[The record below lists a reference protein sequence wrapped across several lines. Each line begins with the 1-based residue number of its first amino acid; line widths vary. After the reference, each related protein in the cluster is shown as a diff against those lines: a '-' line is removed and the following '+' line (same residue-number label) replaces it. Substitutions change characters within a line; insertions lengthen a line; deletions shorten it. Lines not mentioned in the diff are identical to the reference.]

1 MDTNKKRIVLDT
13 NVCLDLFVFKDPRW
27 QDLMQA
33 LTSKQIDV
41 ITREDCRNEWLCVLD
56 YPHLPV
62 TPEIKALVIEQFD
75 QYITCLPKTEQS
87 TFGLPVCSDKDD
99 QKFLEIALH
108 AHADILLTKDRALL
122 KLARKTKNKG
132 MFEILPPQALDL
144 KMI

>member
-1 MDTNKKRIVLDT
+1 MNTNKKRIVLDT

-27 QDLMQA
+27 HNLMQA
-33 LTSKQIDV
+33 LINQDIEA
-41 ITREDCRNEWLCVLD
+41 ITREDCRNEWLHVLD

-62 TPEIKALVIEQFD
+62 TPEIKSEVIKAFD
-75 QYITCLPKTEQS
+75 QYITCLPISEQS
-87 TFGLPVCSDKDD
+87 TFGLPICTDKDD

-108 AHADILLTKDRALL
+108 ADANILLTKDKALL

-132 MFEILPPQALDL
+132 MFQILAPQAWDP